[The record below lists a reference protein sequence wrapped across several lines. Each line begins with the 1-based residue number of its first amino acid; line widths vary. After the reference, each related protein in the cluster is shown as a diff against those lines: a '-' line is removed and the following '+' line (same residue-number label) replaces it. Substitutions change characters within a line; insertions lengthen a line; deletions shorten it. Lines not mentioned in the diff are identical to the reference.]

1 MTELPIAPADTPPS
15 SNSRLP
21 IGGPWSPAYRRLTT
35 GLILTLAGSAFATLA
50 VATILPA
57 TASDLDGLGLYGWA
71 FSAFMLT
78 NLVGIAVA
86 GGEADLRGPAR
97 PFLAGVVLFAI
108 GLLIGG
114 LAPTMEVLILG
125 RAVQGFGGGFISSIA
140 YVTVG
145 RGYPETAKPRMLAL
159 MSTAWVVPGLV
170 GPGLAGVVADVAGW
184 RWVFLGLA
192 PFLIAAVLLSV
203 PAMRHIPKGSA
214 TERDRRRIGF
224 SIQLAAGVAL
234 FLGGL
239 NSGNLLLAL
248 PLVPAGIAVALPALR
263 RLLPPGTLS
272 AAPGLPVAIALM
284 GLVNLS
290 FFGVESFVP
299 LMLTELRDRSSSFAG
314 LALTAAT
321 LTWTA
326 GSWLMDRR
334 ARRTSRRTLV
344 RAGLLIVALGNA
356 LTTALLA
363 PAVPVLLAPLAWGV
377 AGLGIGIAYAT
388 LSLTV
393 LETAP
398 QGEEGAATIGMQL
411 ANVLGFAVGAGVGG
425 ALIAAFSEGDTPAR
439 GSLLAH
445 DLLMIAAILLGAVL
459 ASRLPAHIGKGDESV
474 PQSS

>member
-1 MTELPIAPADTPPS
+1 MAETQAVMSSLPP
-15 SNSRLP
+15 
-21 IGGPWSPAYRRLTT
+21 GGPWSPAYRRLTT

-50 VATILPA
+50 VATILPS
-57 TASDLDGLGLYGWA
+57 TADDLDGLGLYGWA

-97 PFLAGVVLFAI
+97 PFLVGVVLFAI

-145 RGYPETAKPRMLAL
+145 RGFPEEAKPRMLAL

-192 PFLIAAVLLSV
+192 PFLVAAVLLSV

-214 TERDRRRIGF
+214 TERDRRRIG
-224 SIQLAAGVAL
+224 STVQLAIGVGL
-234 FLGGL
+234 LLGGL
-239 NSGNLLLAL
+239 NSGTLVLTVPLAA
-248 PLVPAGIAVALPALR
+248 AGLAIALPALR
-263 RLLPPGTLS
+263 RLVPAGTLR

-284 GLVNLS
+284 GLVNMS
-290 FFGVESFVP
+290 FFGMESFVP
-299 LMLTELRDRSSSFAG
+299 LMLTELRDRSTSFAG
-314 LALTAAT
+314 LALTATT

-326 GSWLMDRR
+326 GSWLMDRN
-334 ARRTSRRTLV
+334 ARGTSRRTLI
-344 RAGLLIVALGNA
+344 RTGLLIIALGQIV
-356 LTTALLA
+356 TTLILI
-363 PAVPVLLAPLAWGV
+363 PSVPVLIAPLAWGI
-377 AGLGIGIAYAT
+377 AGLGMGIAYAT

-393 LETAP
+393 LETAEP
-398 QGEEGAATIGMQL
+398 GEEGAATIGMQL

-425 ALIAAFSEGDTPAR
+425 ALVAAFSEGDTPAR

-459 ASRLPAHIGKGDESV
+459 ASRLPTHITKRSEPTPS
-474 PQSS
+474 PA